1 MTRQVAQLLAVA
13 IVIVVLAHVFEWI
26 VIAAVAGLLCACA
39 VWAFA
44 ARSNRTRRTRFG
56 V

>member
-1 MTRQVAQLLAVA
+1 MKRQVAQLLAVV
-13 IVIVVLAHVFEWI
+13 IVVVVLAHVFEWI
-26 VIAAVAGLLCACA
+26 VIAAVVAGLLCA

-44 ARSNRTRRTRFG
+44 ARSNRTRFE